1 MWKKKVDKK
10 ANKTINKFDS
20 AYIVLNL
27 VVPHP
32 NFLAAAHSE
41 SSTHACRSSKVIP
54 SRSFSSSSSSSLDDA
69 SSSSPPPSKLTL
81 FLRVVIV
88 VCLFVF
94 PFAIAPI
101 AWTGPLFPR
110 HIIST
115 SLLSLPKRFLMTT
128 GVDIARLQRGLVLCA
143 SCSLRARAR
152 FLMKKSEEEDFL
164 IVFSQQKLRRKKAT
178 KKQQARDAKSCV
190 GLFFYEWK

>member
-1 MWKKKVDKK
+1 MPSLRHLNTERERERCVGKRERERESRDDVPCRLTISHPMWKKKVDKK

-41 SSTHACRSSKVIP
+41 SSTHACRPSKVIP

-88 VCLFVF
+88 VCRRFVF

-110 HIIST
+110 HIISFAARAFFDDHRCGYRAT
-115 SLLSLPKRFLMTT
+115 TKGSRF
-128 GVDIARLQRGLVLCA
+128 VCLVL
-143 SCSLRARAR
+143 SSRARAL
-152 FLMKKSEEEDFL
+152 FDEE
-164 IVFSQQKLRRKKAT
+164 K
-178 KKQQARDAKSCV
+178 
-190 GLFFYEWK
+190 

>member
-1 MWKKKVDKK
+1 MEKKKWIKK
-10 ANKTINKFDS
+10 SQQTINKFDS

-54 SRSFSSSSSSSLDDA
+54 SRSFSSSSSSLDDA

-81 FLRVVIV
+81 FLRVV
-88 VCLFVF
+88 CRRFVF

-143 SCSLRARAR
+143 SCSLRARAKL
-152 FLMKKSEEEDFL
+152 FDEEVKKTF
-164 IVFSQQKLRRKKAT
+164 
-178 KKQQARDAKSCV
+178 
-190 GLFFYEWK
+190 

>member
-1 MWKKKVDKK
+1 MDKKKPT
-10 ANKTINKFDS
+10 NKINKFDS

-54 SRSFSSSSSSSLDDA
+54 SRSFSSSSSSLDDA

-81 FLRVVIV
+81 FLRVV
-88 VCLFVF
+88 CRRFVF

-101 AWTGPLFPR
+101 AWTQQQQGPLFPR

-143 SCSLRARAR
+143 S
-152 FLMKKSEEEDFL
+152 
-164 IVFSQQKLRRKKAT
+164 
-178 KKQQARDAKSCV
+178 
-190 GLFFYEWK
+190 